1 MFRKEKLEQLEMIIS
16 GLLILNANMESYMKE
31 IKRERV
37 RLQEIITQLEDKMSN
52 KPKMTYL

>member
-31 IKRERV
+31 IRRERV
-37 RLQEIITQLEDKMSN
+37 RLEQIITQLEDKMSN

>member
-1 MFRKEKLEQLEMIIS
+1 MFRKEKLEQLEMIIT

-31 IKRERV
+31 IRRERV
-37 RLQEIITQLEDKMSN
+37 RLEQIITQLEDKMSN